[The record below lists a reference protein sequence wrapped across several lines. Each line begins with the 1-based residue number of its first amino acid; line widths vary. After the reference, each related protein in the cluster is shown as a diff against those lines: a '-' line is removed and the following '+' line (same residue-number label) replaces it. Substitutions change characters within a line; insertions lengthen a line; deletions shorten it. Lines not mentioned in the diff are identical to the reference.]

1 VSRNPFLP
9 DTLSTAL
16 LHRAAYT
23 VARPFLSWLMKAE
36 TFADL
41 YRRVAP
47 SSSDSFMAQALR
59 VLDIGVLCNDRE
71 LARVPADGPLIVA
84 ANHPLGGVDGLVLG
98 AALRRVRGDVRLLA
112 NHLLARVPELR
123 DTCFFVDPFDG
134 PDTAARNLTG
144 LRAAHLWVKH
154 GGALVI
160 FPAGEVAHRRTA
172 AGDPIDSPW
181 HTTVGRLALSTGARV
196 VPAYVAGSNSGLFYA
211 AGRLHP
217 GLRTA
222 LLPRELLN
230 KRGRRFSIR
239 LGEPVLASDAKPVTA
254 AAATR
259 ELRARVEDL
268 APAVDPPARVDRGDD
283 AVSSEISSLPQH
295 CLLAESGSFQVF
307 CAAAPEIPRVLNE
320 IGRLR
325 ASAYRS
331 VGEGSDRTIDLD
343 RFDGQYLHLFSWD
356 RGRRLVVGAYRI
368 GRTDEIVAAGG
379 VDGLYTR
386 TLFRYDRRLIDSLS
400 PALELGRSFVRA
412 EYQRSYAALLL
423 LWKGIG
429 RFVVQHPEYRV
440 LFGPVSISARYSD
453 SSHAMLKA
461 FLEQNH
467 CDGSLGELVEAVHPF
482 APRSEATAP
491 MASVPATIEEA
502 DRLIATLESD
512 GKGMPVLLRQ
522 YLKLNARLIGFNV
535 DPDFG
540 DAVDALMMVDLP
552 TVDPAI
558 LGRYLGPHDADR
570 FLAHHRQSGVFR
582 AA

>member
-1 VSRNPFLP
+1 MSTNPFLP
-9 DTLSTAL
+9 DTLSSTL
-16 LHRAAYT
+16 LRRAAYT
-23 VARPFLSWLMKAE
+23 VARPFLSWLVKAE

-41 YRRVAP
+41 YRRVVQSP
-47 SSSDSFMAQALR
+47 SDSFLPEALR
-59 VLDIGVLCNDRE
+59 VLDIGVACTDRD
-71 LARVPADGPLIVA
+71 LARVPAEGPLIVA

-98 AALRRVRGDVRLLA
+98 AALGRVRGDVRLLA
-112 NHLLARVPELR
+112 NRLLARVPQLR
-123 DTCFFVDPFDG
+123 DICFFVDPFDG
-134 PDTAARNLTG
+134 PEATAQSLAG
-144 LRAAHLWVKH
+144 LRAAHLWVKQ

-160 FPAGEVAHRRTA
+160 FPAGEVAHHRTA

-181 HTTVGRLALSTGARV
+181 RATVGRLALSTGAHV
-196 VPAYVAGSNSGLFYA
+196 VPAHIMGSNSGLFYA

-217 GLRTA
+217 GFRTA
-222 LLPRELLN
+222 LLPRELL
-230 KRGRRFSIR
+230 KMRGRCCSIR
-239 LGEPVLASDAKPVTA
+239 FGEPVFGSRAKPA
-254 AAATR
+254 GADAATR
-259 ELRARVEDL
+259 EIRARVDDL
-268 APAVDPPARVDRGDD
+268 APAAGQTSPQHHGD
-283 AVSSEISSLPQH
+283 AELSTEISNLPSS
-295 CLLAESGSFQVF
+295 CLLAETGAFQVF
-307 CAAAPEIPRVLNE
+307 CAPASQIPQVLNE

-325 ASAYRS
+325 AMTYRA
-331 VGEGSDRTIDLD
+331 VGEGTNRMIDLD
-343 RFDGQYLHLFSWD
+343 RFDIHYLHLFLWD
-356 RGRRLVVGAYRI
+356 RDRRLVVGAYRI
-368 GRTDEIVAAGG
+368 GRTDEILAAGG

-386 TLFRYDRRLIDSLS
+386 TLFRYDRRLVDSLS

-467 CDGSLGELVEAVHPF
+467 CNSAVGELVQAIHPF
-482 APRSEATAP
+482 LPKCESTARATA
-491 MASVPATIEEA
+491 VPTTIEEA

-535 DPDFG
+535 DPEFG
-540 DAVDALMMVDLP
+540 EAVDALMMVDLP
-552 TVDPAI
+552 GVDRAI
-558 LGRYLGPHDADR
+558 LGRYLGPRDVEG
-570 FLAHHRQSGVFR
+570 FLARHCQSGVFQ